1 MRRLA
6 CDFPLAD
13 NPYAQQAFAR
23 RYDTGRQS
31 ALPMYLQ
38 QQHYAAIREHSPRL
52 HSHHCSLTDFLVN
65 RPSQS
70 LDAYLFLDA
79 QDWMDDA
86 QLNALW
92 REVTRTAARG
102 ARVVFRTGGS
112 ASPLETRLAPQV
124 RAAWC
129 TDPDHNREL
138 HRRDRAAIYGGVH
151 LYIKQT

>member
-1 MRRLA
+1 
-6 CDFPLAD
+6 
-13 NPYAQQAFAR
+13 
-23 RYDTGRQS
+23 
-31 ALPMYLQ
+31 
-38 QQHYAAIREHSPRL
+38 
-52 HSHHCSLTDFLVN
+52 
-65 RPSQS
+65 
-70 LDAYLFLDA
+70 
-79 QDWMDDA
+79 MDDA

-124 RAAWC
+124 RAAWH